1 MTQISKIMLK
11 FLQAK
16 FHQYVNWEI
25 PDVQAGF
32 RKSWGTRDQIA
43 NTCWVI
49 EKAREL
55 QKMPNLL
62 LLHWLHWSLRLCD
75 SQQTVDNS

>member
-1 MTQISKIMLK
+1 MTQISNIMLK

-16 FHQYVNWEI
+16 LHQYVNWEI

-32 RKSWGTRDQIA
+32 RKGQVIRDQIA
-43 NTCWVI
+43 NICWI
-49 EKAREL
+49 IKKARDL

-62 LLHWLHWSLRLCD
+62 LLHWLHWSLWLSG